1 MFAKSLPNA
10 LSFLD
15 PGKFAQ
21 WVRTMVS
28 ILVLGASLTALV
40 LIVNQLHG
48 PRIKDAYRTIFPVEI
63 LKPGIASTKLAP
75 VTVPEDPGHRAL
87 SAFVAKRY
95 LVSREVAHEF
105 VSIAHTAAQRTG
117 LDPLLI
123 VAVIAVESRFNP
135 IAESPVGA
143 KGLMQ
148 VIPKYHGDKLS
159 AYGGERA
166 VFDPETNIM
175 VGSQILKEYLRRTGN
190 LSMALQMYAGALN
203 DEQDVYT
210 TRVMSE
216 KHRLELALRSAA
228 SAPAKTVLAQNP
240 TRGATLA
247 R

>member
-1 MFAKSLPNA
+1 
-10 LSFLD
+10 
-15 PGKFAQ
+15 
-21 WVRTMVS
+21 MVS

-48 PRIKDAYRTIFPVEI
+48 PRIKGAYMAIFPVEI
-63 LKPGIASTKLAP
+63 LKPGKAASQPAP
-75 VTVPEDPGHRAL
+75 SNVPEKPRYRAL

-95 LVSREVAHEF
+95 LVSSDVAHDF
-105 VSIAHTAAQRTG
+105 VSIAHTAAERTG

-123 VAVIAVESRFNP
+123 IAVIAVESRFNP

-148 VIPKYHGDKLS
+148 VIPKYHADKLN
-159 AYGGERA
+159 AFGGERS

-175 VGSQILKEYLRRTGN
+175 VGAQILKEYLGRTGN

-216 KHRLELALRSAA
+216 KHRLEFALRSA
-228 SAPAKTVLAQNP
+228 SAPARTVLAQNP
-240 TRGATLA
+240 TRGAA
-247 R
+247 PVR

>member
-1 MFAKSLPNA
+1 MIAKSLPNA
-10 LSFLD
+10 LPFLY
-15 PGKFAQ
+15 PGKLAQ

-28 ILVLGASLTALV
+28 VLVLGASLTALA
-40 LIVNQLHG
+40 LIVNQQYG
-48 PRIKDAYRTIFPVEI
+48 PLLKGAYIAIFPVDI
-63 LKPGIASTKLAP
+63 LKPGVVSAKP
-75 VTVPEDPGHRAL
+75 VPATAAGDPGHRTLAE
-87 SAFVAKRY
+87 FVAKRY

-105 VSIAHTAAQRTG
+105 VSIAHAAAQRTG

-148 VIPKYHGDKLS
+148 VIPKDHSDKLN
-159 AYGGERA
+159 AYGGERT

-175 VGSQILKEYLRRTGN
+175 VGAQILKEYLQRTGN

-203 DEQDVYT
+203 DDQDVYT
-210 TRVMSE
+210 SRVMSE
-216 KHRLELALRSAA
+216 KHRLELALRSVAV
-228 SAPAKTVLAQNP
+228 PAKTVLAQNP
-240 TRGATLA
+240 TSAPASR